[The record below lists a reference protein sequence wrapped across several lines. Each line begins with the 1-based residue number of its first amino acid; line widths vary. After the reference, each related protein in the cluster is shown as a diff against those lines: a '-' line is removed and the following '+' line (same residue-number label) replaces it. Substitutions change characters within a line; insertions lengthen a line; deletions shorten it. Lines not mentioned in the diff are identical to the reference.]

1 MSAAVTRHPHAS
13 ALPALSIAVLGAG
26 GQALAQAVAHSL
38 SALPGTSPVSPLH
51 WQFPAN
57 AQESTG
63 AQLRWLLAWDEGAF
77 EGQEPAQAIAALQAH
92 QALRQ
97 SLHALGLA
105 YQVLRGTPQA
115 QQMQALQTL
124 LPWLP
129 ELASVLPQ
137 TGVESRRPGW
147 RCSDCSDPGCEHR
160 SFTELLAQRA
170 QS

>member
-1 MSAAVTRHPHAS
+1 MSAALTFHAS
-13 ALPALSIAVLGAG
+13 PSRAPALKIAVLGASEG
-26 GQALAQAVAHSL
+26 TGLALAQAVEQSL
-38 SALPGTSPVSPLH
+38 ARSPGQLH
-51 WQFPAN
+51 WQFAPS
-57 AQESTG
+57 AQDSAD

-77 EGQEPAQAIAALQAH
+77 EGQEATEAIAALQAH

-97 SLHALGLA
+97 SLHALGLD
-105 YQVLRGTPQA
+105 YQVLRGPPPA

-129 ELASVLPQ
+129 ELACVLPQ

-147 RCSDCSDPGCEHR
+147 RCSDCSDPACEHR

>member
-1 MSAAVTRHPHAS
+1 M
-13 ALPALSIAVLGAG
+13 LGAG
-26 GQALAQAVAHSL
+26 GQALAQAVTQIL
-38 SALPGTSPVSPLH
+38 PALPVASSPRQLH
-51 WQFPAN
+51 WQFPHS
-57 AQESTG
+57 AQDSTNVE
-63 AQLRWLLAWDEGAF
+63 LRWLLAWDEDAF
-77 EGQEPAQAIAALQAH
+77 EGQVATEAITALQAH

-105 YQVLRGTPQA
+105 YQVLRGPAPVQLA
-115 QQMQALQTL
+115 QALQTL

-137 TGVESRRPGW
+137 TGVQSRRPGW
-147 RCSDCSDPGCEHR
+147 RCSDCSDPACEHR

>member
-1 MSAAVTRHPHAS
+1 MSAAVTFPAS
-13 ALPALSIAVLGAG
+13 PSRVPALNIAVLGAVAG
-26 GQALAQAVAHSL
+26 TGLALAQAVEQSL
-38 SALPGTSPVSPLH
+38 ASSPCQLH
-51 WQFPAN
+51 WQFAPS
-57 AQESTG
+57 AQDSAD
-63 AQLRWLLAWDEGAF
+63 AQLRWLMAWDEGAF
-77 EGQEPAQAIAALQAH
+77 EDQEPAAAIAALQAH

-105 YQVLRGTPQA
+105 YQVLRGTPPTQLT
-115 QQMQALQTL
+115 QALQTL

-170 QS
+170 QP

>member
-1 MSAAVTRHPHAS
+1 MSAAVTRPPHAS

-26 GQALAQAVAHSL
+26 GEALAQAVAHSL
-38 SALPGTSPVSPLH
+38 SALPGASPVSPLH

-63 AQLRWLLAWDEGAF
+63 AQLRWLLAWDEDAF
-77 EGQEPAQAIAALQAH
+77 EGQEPAAVIAALQAH

-97 SLHALGLA
+97 SLHALGMS

-129 ELASVLPQ
+129 ELAGVLPQ
-137 TGVESRRPGW
+137 TGVQSRRPGW
-147 RCSDCSDPGCEHR
+147 HCSDCSDPACEHL
-160 SFTELLAQRA
+160 SFTQLLAQRE